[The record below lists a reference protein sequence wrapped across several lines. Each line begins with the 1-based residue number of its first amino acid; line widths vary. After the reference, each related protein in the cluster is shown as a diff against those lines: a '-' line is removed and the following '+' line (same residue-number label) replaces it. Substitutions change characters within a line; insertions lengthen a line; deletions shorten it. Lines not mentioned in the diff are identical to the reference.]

1 MPYLAEYIWLDVH
14 DKFRSKI
21 RVINDDEEIT
31 FWNYD
36 GSSTGQAEVDT
47 SEIILKPCKV
57 FNNPLLNSQSNNNN
71 HKLVV
76 CSTYN
81 IHGIPLSNNHRHQA
95 EIIFNN
101 RLEDIPSSYELEANA
116 SDKKYHSTEPWF
128 GLEQEYYMLDKHTE
142 QIIGFKLDI
151 GISSTR
157 IGKYYCNPI
166 YQDKITTKIAEQHAI
181 ACLEANI
188 KISGINAEVAPS
200 QWEFQVG
207 PCIGINAGDDM
218 MCARYL
224 LEKIAAIYDVIISY
238 HPKINRILSGSGMHT
253 NFSTKKMRE
262 KEGID
267 EIYRVIENLKK
278 NHAIDMEKYGKNN
291 NLRLTGTHETANINE
306 FTYGVGCRDTS
317 IRIGYETHK
326 NKCGYFED
334 RRPAANA
341 DPYLVTSS
349 IFSAV

>member
-1 MPYLAEYIWLDVH
+1 MPFLAEYIWLDVH

-21 RVINDDEEIT
+21 RVINDGEEILN
-31 FWNYD
+31 WNYD
-36 GSSTGQAEVDT
+36 GSSTGQADIDC

-57 FNNPLLNSQSNNNN
+57 FNNPLLNNTN

-81 IHGIPLSNNHRHQA
+81 IHDKPLSNNHRHQA
-95 EIIFNN
+95 EIIFNMN
-101 RLEDIPSSYELEANA
+101 LEDI
-116 SDKKYHSTEPWF
+116 PWF
-128 GLEQEYYMLDKHTE
+128 GLEQEYYMINKHTE
-142 QIIGFKLDI
+142 KIIGFKPEI

-166 YQDKITTKIAEQHAI
+166 YQDKVTTKIAEQHAI
-181 ACLEANI
+181 ACMNAQI

-200 QWEFQVG
+200 QWEFQIG
-207 PCIGINAGDDM
+207 PSIGIDAGDDM
-218 MCARYL
+218 LASRYL
-224 LEKIAAIYDVIISY
+224 LEKIAATYDVLINY
-238 HPKINRILSGSGMHT
+238 HPKLNILLSGSGMHT

-262 KEGID
+262 MNGLD
-267 EIYRVIENLKK
+267 EIYRVIENLKNTHK
-278 NHAIDMEKYGKNN
+278 EDMEKYGKYN
-291 NLRLTGTHETANINE
+291 NLRLTGSHETANINM
-306 FTYGVGCRDTS
+306 FTYGVGCRDSS
-317 IRIGYETHK
+317 IRIGYETYK

>member
-1 MPYLAEYIWLDVH
+1 MPFLAEYIWLDVH

-21 RVINDDEEIT
+21 RVINDNEEIT

-36 GSSTGQAEVDT
+36 GSSTGQAEVDN

-57 FNNPLLNSQSNNNN
+57 FNNPLLKNN

-81 IHGIPLSNNHRHQA
+81 INGVPLGNNHRHQA

-101 RLEDIPSSYELEANA
+101 KLNE
-116 SDKKYHSTEPWF
+116 EPWF
-128 GLEQEYYMLDKHTE
+128 GLEQEYYMIDKQTE
-142 QIIGFKLDI
+142 HIISFKQVI

-166 YQDKITTKIAEQHAI
+166 YQDKITTKIAEEHMM

-200 QWEFQVG
+200 QWEFQIG
-207 PCIGINAGDDM
+207 PSIGIDAGDDM
-218 MCARYL
+218 LAARYL
-224 LEKIAAIYDVIISY
+224 LEKIAASYDVFISY
-238 HPKINRILSGSGMHT
+238 HPKINQILSGSGMHT

-262 KEGID
+262 MNGLD
-267 EIYRVIENLKK
+267 EIHRVIENLKK
-278 NHAIDMEKYGKNN
+278 NHIEDMEKYGKYN
-291 NLRLTGTHETANINE
+291 NLRLTGSHETANIND

-317 IRIGYETHK
+317 IRIGYETYK

-341 DPYLVTSS
+341 NPYLVTSS
-349 IFSAV
+349 IFLAV

>member
-1 MPYLAEYIWLDVH
+1 MPYCAEYIWLDVH
-14 DKFRSKI
+14 DRLRSKI
-21 RVINDDEEIT
+21 RVINDNEEIT

-36 GSSTGQAEVDT
+36 GSSTGQAEVDS

-57 FNNPLLNSQSNNNN
+57 FNNPLLNSQSNKNN
-71 HKLVV
+71 HKIVV

-101 RLEDIPSSYELEANA
+101 RLEEI
-116 SDKKYHSTEPWF
+116 PWF

-142 QIIGFKLDI
+142 HIIGFKPDI
-151 GISSTR
+151 GVSSTR

-166 YQDKITTKIAEQHAI
+166 YQDKVTTKIAEEHMLM
-181 ACLEANI
+181 CLEAQI

-200 QWEFQVG
+200 QWEFQIG
-207 PCIGINAGDDM
+207 PCVGINAGDDM

-224 LEKIAAIYDVIISY
+224 LEKIASKYDILITY
-238 HPKINRILSGSGMHT
+238 HPKLHPLLSGSGMHT

-262 KEGID
+262 YNGIE
-267 EIYRVIENLKK
+267 EIYRVIENLKH
-278 NHAIDMEKYGKNN
+278 NHVQDMEKYGKYN
-291 NLRLTGTHETANINE
+291 NLRLTGIHETANINE

-317 IRIGYETHK
+317 IRIGFETYK

>member
-1 MPYLAEYIWLDVH
+1 MPFLAEYIWLDVQ

-21 RVINDDEEIT
+21 RVISDNEDII

-36 GSSTGQAEVDT
+36 GSSTGQAEVDS

-57 FNNPLLNSQSNNNN
+57 FNHPLLKNN

-81 IHGIPLSNNHRHQA
+81 IHGFPLINNHRHQA
-95 EIIFNN
+95 ELIFNSK
-101 RLEDIPSSYELEANA
+101 LDE
-116 SDKKYHSTEPWF
+116 EPWF

-142 QIIGFKLDI
+142 QIIGFKQDL
-151 GISSTR
+151 GVSSTR

-166 YQDKITTKIAEQHAI
+166 YQDKITTKIAEQHML

-207 PCIGINAGDDM
+207 PCLGIDAGDDM
-218 MCARYL
+218 LAARYL
-224 LEKIAAIYDVIISY
+224 LEKIAAIYDVFISY
-238 HPKINRILSGSGMHT
+238 HPKIKTILSGSGMHT

-262 KEGID
+262 SNGIN
-267 EIYRVIENLKK
+267 EIYRVIENLKN
-278 NHAIDMEKYGKNN
+278 NHKEDMEKYGKYN

-326 NKCGYFED
+326 NNCGYFED

-341 DPYLVTSS
+341 DPYLVTTS
-349 IFSAV
+349 IFNAV

>member
-1 MPYLAEYIWLDVH
+1 MPFLAEYIWLDVH

-21 RVINDDEEIT
+21 RVINDNEEIT
-31 FWNYD
+31 NWNYD
-36 GSSTGQAEVDT
+36 GSSTGQADVDC

-57 FNNPLLNSQSNNNN
+57 FNNPLFKNN

-81 IHGIPLSNNHRHQA
+81 IHDVPLNNNHRHQA
-95 EIIFNN
+95 ELIFNSK
-101 RLEDIPSSYELEANA
+101 LEESSSYELEAN
-116 SDKKYHSTEPWF
+116 STEPWF

-142 QIIGFKLDI
+142 NIIGFKPDI

-166 YQDKITTKIAEQHAI
+166 YQDKITTKIAEQHMLM
-181 ACLEANI
+181 CLEARI
-188 KISGINAEVAPS
+188 KISGINAEVSPS
-200 QWEFQVG
+200 QWEFQIG
-207 PCIGINAGDDM
+207 PCVGINAGDDM
-218 MCARYL
+218 ICARYI
-224 LEKIAAIYDVIISY
+224 LEKIAATYDVIISY
-238 HPKINRILSGSGMHT
+238 HPKLNKILSGSGMHT

-262 KEGID
+262 CNGIE
-267 EIYRVIENLKK
+267 EIYRVIENLKR
-278 NHAIDMEKYGKNN
+278 NHKQDMEKYGKYN
-291 NLRLTGTHETANINE
+291 NLRLTGLHETANIND
-306 FTYGVGCRDTS
+306 FTYGVSCRDAS
-317 IRIGYETHK
+317 IRINYETYK

-349 IFSAV
+349 IFSVV

>member
-57 FNNPLLNSQSNNNN
+57 FNNPLLKNN

-81 IHGIPLSNNHRHQA
+81 IHGEPLSNNHRHQA
-95 EIIFNN
+95 ELIFNSK
-101 RLEDIPSSYELEANA
+101 LHE
-116 SDKKYHSTEPWF
+116 EPWF

-207 PCIGINAGDDM
+207 PCVGINAGDDM

-224 LEKIAAIYDVIISY
+224 LEKIAATYDVIISY

-278 NHAIDMEKYGKNN
+278 NHVIDMEKYGKNN

-349 IFSAV
+349 IFSVI

>member
-1 MPYLAEYIWLDVH
+1 MPFLAEYIWLDVH

-21 RVINDDEEIT
+21 RVVNSDDEINS
-31 FWNYD
+31 WNYD

-47 SEIILKPCKV
+47 SEIILKPCKI
-57 FNNPLLNSQSNNNN
+57 FNNPLLISKSNNNTNIN

-81 IHGIPLSNNHRHQA
+81 IHDEPLINNHRHQA
-95 EIIFNN
+95 EIIFNKK
-101 RLEDIPSSYELEANA
+101 LEE
-116 SDKKYHSTEPWF
+116 EPWF
-128 GLEQEYYMLDKHTE
+128 GLEQEYFMIDKYTE
-142 QIIGFKLDI
+142 QIIGFKPEI

-157 IGKYYCNPI
+157 IGKFYCNPI
-166 YQDKITTKIAEQHAI
+166 YQDKITTKIAEKHAL
-181 ACLEANI
+181 ACLDAQI

-200 QWEFQVG
+200 QWEFQIG
-207 PCIGINAGDDM
+207 PSIGIDAGDDM
-218 MCARYL
+218 MASRYL
-224 LEKIAAIYDVIISY
+224 LEKIAASYNILISY
-238 HPKINRILSGSGMHT
+238 SPKLNRFLSGSGMHT

-262 KEGID
+262 KEGLN
-267 EIYRVIENLKK
+267 EIYRVIENLKR
-278 NHAIDMEKYGKNN
+278 NHSQDIEKYGKYN
-291 NLRLTGTHETANINE
+291 NLRLTGVHETANINE
-306 FTYGVGCRDTS
+306 FTYGVGSRDTS

-349 IFSAV
+349 IFSTV